1 MNESDFFAARRLQ
14 DAHDRIK
21 TVHREYIHQF
31 WISFTFSCSYAAVRS
46 VARILKL
53 ELHQKLSAH
62 NSALSSQTTPNL
74 VKLVLPISQCLVPAS
89 LYRSAN
95 DETFCNRAFL
105 GILTFRFHQWKVLS
119 GSSSC
124 FVHLV
129 FCSFWNSCQF
139 ISRYGFISRDYH
151 SLINFWKGPPMMRS
165 IQLTA
170 KLVSSSSINK
180 RCRRVFHNEVQTL
193 EQLFNTIMQGIQ
205 AYPLTSL
212 RDQSNK

>member
-1 MNESDFFAARRLQ
+1 MNEWIRLFCCEKVARCTWSNQ
-14 DAHDRIK
+14 NCHK
-21 TVHREYIHQF
+21 EYIHQF

-105 GILTFRFHQWKVLS
+105 GILTFRFHQWNVLS

-129 FCSFWNSCQF
+129 FCSFEILACLLVVTVLPVRPTIHW
-139 ISRYGFISRDYH
+139 
-151 SLINFWKGPPMMRS
+151 S
-165 IQLTA
+165 IFGRVLRWCDPFSSQP
-170 KLVSSSSINK
+170 SSS
-180 RCRRVFHNEVQTL
+180 VAAV
-193 EQLFNTIMQGIQ
+193 
-205 AYPLTSL
+205 
-212 RDQSNK
+212 

>member
-1 MNESDFFAARRLQ
+1 MREGCKMHMIESKLSQ
-14 DAHDRIK
+14 G
-21 TVHREYIHQF
+21 IHTSVLNIF
-31 WISFTFSCSYAAVRS
+31 YLFLFICGRSFSSEDTETRVASETFSRQLCMVFPNYTQSSEIGIAGLTMFG
-46 VARILKL
+46 ARKS
-53 ELHQKLSAH
+53 LSFC
-62 NSALSSQTTPNL
+62 QWW
-74 VKLVLPISQCLVPAS
+74 
-89 LYRSAN
+89 
-95 DETFCNRAFL
+95 TFCDRAFL
-105 GILTFRFHQWKVLS
+105 GMLTFRFHQWNVLS

-129 FCSFWNSCQF
+129 FCSFWNSSLF
-139 ISRYGFISRDYH
+139 ISRYGFTSQAYH

-193 EQLFNTIMQGIQ
+193 EQLFSTIMQGIQ